1 MKFRKKSS
9 QRAGRQPSLSDL
21 PSLGTCTAWK
31 PGVAVFCRH
40 PRRWTQRCIQVATSA
55 LWCRGEA
62 EFLPAARLG
71 LDLSRAK
78 VPSYGNSTA
87 TETSKIR
94 RGLAAPNRLALWKLA
109 PRPGLEPGTY
119 GLTVE
124 IYRIFWDFLG
134 FLGTSKTI
142 TYQ

>member
-1 MKFRKKSS
+1 M
-9 QRAGRQPSLSDL
+9 RAVNDPCQTFHRSELAQPGNLGSLFSVGALDVGRN
-21 PSLGTCTAWK
+21 
-31 PGVAVFCRH
+31 VA
-40 PRRWTQRCIQVATSA
+40 IQVATSA

-62 EFLPAARLG
+62 EFLPAAHLG

-119 GLTVE
+119 GLTVADNA
-124 IYRIFWDFLG
+124 FSGTLWDFSG
-134 FLGTSKTI
+134 RVKTI
-142 TYQ
+142 TYQWVTRFCCSN